1 LLDFSVAWG
10 IWAAVAIALT
20 LAATAGTVIAVSK
33 VWRFRTDSR
42 VIAAAERFEAVN
54 LTDVVKRHVPSELQ
68 TQNPADEIAVAKQVI
83 GTRLP
88 RWKRIALVSG
98 LVMLCTATAATFS
111 VHRNMQ
117 ASAAARLAAKPRL
130 NLDVLKAV
138 QGVWGWRAD
147 FLQSCA
153 ENPQTVVVTSDRKK
167 LSVRY
172 AKPFQDG
179 SKTVTILDFDVVSAT
194 SDTLVLAEPDSTT
207 PSAARVYVN
216 FLDANSYSLSRSDA
230 PMRSSGAIERCPPP
244 PTVDK
249 K

>member
-20 LAATAGTVIAVSK
+20 LAAASGTIIGISRL
-33 VWRFRTDSR
+33 WRFRTDSL

-68 TQNPADEIAVAKQVI
+68 TQNPSDEIAVAKQVI
-83 GTRLP
+83 EARTP
-88 RWKRIALVSG
+88 HWKRIALASG
-98 LVMLCTATAATFS
+98 LVMLCAATAATFS

-153 ENPQTVVVTSDRKK
+153 ENPQTVVVSSDRKK
-167 LSVRY
+167 LSVQY
-172 AKPFQDG
+172 AKPYQDG
-179 SKTVTILDFDVVSAT
+179 SKVVTVLDFDVVSAT
-194 SDTLVLAEPDSTT
+194 PDTLVLAEPNSDT
-207 PSAARVYVN
+207 PNPPRVYVN
-216 FLDANSYSLSRSDA
+216 FLDANSYSLSRTDA
-230 PMRSSGAIERCPPP
+230 PMRSSGAVERCPPP
-244 PTVDK
+244 PAAEK
-249 K
+249 R

>member
-20 LAATAGTVIAVSK
+20 LAAAAGTVVAVSRL
-33 VWRFRTDSR
+33 WRFRRDSL

-68 TQNPADEIAVAKQVI
+68 TQNPTDEIAVAKQVI
-83 GTRLP
+83 GVRRP
-88 RWKRIALVSG
+88 HWQRIALASG
-98 LVMLCTATAATFS
+98 LVMLCAATAATFS

-153 ENPQTVVVTSDRKK
+153 ENPQTVVVASDRKK

-172 AKPFQDG
+172 AKPYQDG
-179 SKTVTILDFDVVSAT
+179 SKAITVLDFDVVSAT
-194 SDTLVLAEPDSTT
+194 PDTLVLAEPSSDT
-207 PSAARVYVN
+207 PSPAQVYVN
-216 FLDANSYSLSRSDA
+216 FLDANSYSLSRTDA
-230 PMRSSGAIERCPPP
+230 PMRSSGAIERCPPSP
-244 PTVDK
+244 AVEK